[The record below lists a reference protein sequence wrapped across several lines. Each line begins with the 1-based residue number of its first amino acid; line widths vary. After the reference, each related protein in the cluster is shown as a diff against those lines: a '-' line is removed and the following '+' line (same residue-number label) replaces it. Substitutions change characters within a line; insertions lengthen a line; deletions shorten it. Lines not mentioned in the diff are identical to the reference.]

1 MKIRE
6 LSIPGAFE
14 LTPRVHGDARGAFL
28 EWFREDRFVEM
39 SGHRFNLA
47 QANCSVSAAGTVR
60 GIHFA
65 ELPPS
70 QAKYVMCAHGA
81 ILDVV
86 VDIRIGSDTFGQW
99 DSVLLDDDNRKAL
112 YLSEGL
118 GHAFIALED
127 HTVVN
132 YLCSAPYA
140 PGREHGINPMDAAI
154 GINWPNE
161 KRDGGQLE
169 LILSE
174 KDSAAPTLHEAEAA
188 GQLPRYDDV
197 RRFIAGLGNQEP

>member
-1 MKIRE
+1 MEIRE
-6 LSIPGAFE
+6 LSIFGAFE
-14 LTPRVHGDARGAFL
+14 LSPPIHGDARGAFL
-28 EWFREDRFVEM
+28 ECFREDRFVEM
-39 SGHRFNLA
+39 SGHSFKLA

-86 VDIRIGSDTFGQW
+86 VDIRIGSQTFGQW
-99 DSVLLDDDNRKAL
+99 DSVLLDDVDRKAV

-118 GHAFIALED
+118 GHAFIALSD

-140 PGREHGINPMDAAI
+140 PGREHSINPLDTTI
-154 GINWPNE
+154 GIDWPSRR
-161 KRDGGQLE
+161 RDGGELE

-174 KDSAAPTLHEAEAA
+174 KDSAAPTLGEVEAA
-188 GQLPRYDDV
+188 GLLPPYDEV
-197 RRFIAGLGNQEP
+197 RRFIAGLGGQ